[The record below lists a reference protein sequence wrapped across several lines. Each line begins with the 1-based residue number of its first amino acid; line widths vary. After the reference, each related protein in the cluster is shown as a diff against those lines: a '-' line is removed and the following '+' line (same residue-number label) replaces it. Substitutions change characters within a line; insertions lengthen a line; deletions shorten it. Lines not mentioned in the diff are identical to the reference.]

1 MKPSSSTVV
10 GCSCGNPR
18 PDSSRTLDDLAGRM
32 WRACRDDPDSLET
45 RGIKPLTCKTRTY
58 RLRAFPD
65 VLVGSEMVAWL
76 AHPGGGALSSDAEAL
91 EVGNALLEMGYFDHV
106 CSNHGL
112 ESKYLF
118 YKWLCNPLTTVVLPS
133 TAHPRPAALKPRSRP
148 SRFRVD
154 PGVETA
160 DAIAKLE
167 ARLAASEAEA
177 RIFRAVTPVFTIAA
191 VVVGASPTVWWAM
204 LLGLLGL
211 VGLVVVFVVAPHTLP
226 GVPSLQDLDSPSAAP
241 TSASVALSHSI
252 ATDNGAAAAAGPPP
266 PRLPFVTDTMCA
278 AGLRPLTVNKV
289 ERIDS
294 EHFEGTVLFL
304 VRTDPLPPIMAD
316 YFLGKQRLV
325 EMQIQGRFKTVP
337 TGRLFMG
344 GELIGLAKMNLNAV
358 WRGIAWGVLRAIRA
372 LSPGELHHSFGSET
386 EHPHISSTA
395 FNMLEKVV
403 VTPADQVPPQL
414 GREIYEDPV
423 ERKARRRASKHPTPN
438 TTDTYTFE
446 FHTAYADLVSWR
458 CTNLPGV
465 GSMDLH
471 RFWENASFA
480 LVLYDGVATD
490 GVTNHTFADRRD
502 FFRIQIAENTAVE

>member
-1 MKPSSSTVV
+1 
-10 GCSCGNPR
+10 
-18 PDSSRTLDDLAGRM
+18 
-32 WRACRDDPDSLET
+32 
-45 RGIKPLTCKTRTY
+45 
-58 RLRAFPD
+58 
-65 VLVGSEMVAWL
+65 
-76 AHPGGGALSSDAEAL
+76 
-91 EVGNALLEMGYFDHV
+91 
-106 CSNHGL
+106 
-112 ESKYLF
+112 
-118 YKWLCNPLTTVVLPS
+118 
-133 TAHPRPAALKPRSRP
+133 
-148 SRFRVD
+148 
-154 PGVETA
+154 
-160 DAIAKLE
+160 
-167 ARLAASEAEA
+167 
-177 RIFRAVTPVFTIAA
+177 
-191 VVVGASPTVWWAM
+191 
-204 LLGLLGL
+204 
-211 VGLVVVFVVAPHTLP
+211 
-226 GVPSLQDLDSPSAAP
+226 
-241 TSASVALSHSI
+241 
-252 ATDNGAAAAAGPPP
+252 
-266 PRLPFVTDTMCA
+266 MCA

-395 FNMLEKVV
+395 FVSCFESTPAHHGASTAFCAPAPTHARRKHILISSPLSIAHCPPQNMLEKVV
-403 VTPADQVPPQL
+403 VTPAGQVPPQL